1 MKVNAPMRAA
11 TLQMLRPRLIR
22 FVAIALFASTF
33 DAPLA
38 LGQSLI
44 ADPARLVLG
53 AGHVSE
59 VLVGQI
65 RLCNTS
71 QEPVM
76 LYAVEPSCDSCTE
89 VLFTNGWIEPGAS
102 SEVEVR
108 LRCEKSNAT
117 KLVQSITVHCSDRE
131 RPKFKIVLEGQF
143 LPAVVIRTPRID
155 LGTVIAA
162 SRLRVE
168 IEASNWTSN
177 PIRLVAAEET
187 YGLSEASRELPVSP
201 RSEAGPG
208 MVSLGLVVEAPRTT
222 GPHRWRFTWLTGV
235 ESQPT
240 VDVEVVAMVTARPE
254 FAPRVWIPVPGG
266 AVLRIGLGGW
276 RDPTAA
282 AMLTGRGTEVDR
294 AVSLMAAGACAPQ
307 PMTEA
312 TSTQSDRG
320 VQ

>member
-59 VLVGQI
+59 VLVGQV

-108 LRCEKSNAT
+108 LRCEKSSAT

-162 SRLRVE
+162 NRLRVE
-168 IEASNWTSN
+168 IEAFNWTSD
-177 PIRLVAAEET
+177 PVRLMTADGAN
-187 YGLSEASRELPVSP
+187 GLHDASRDLLAAP

-208 MVSLGLVVEAPRTT
+208 MASLGLVLEAPRVT
-222 GPHRWRFTWLTGV
+222 GPHRRRITWLTGL

-240 VDVEVVAMVTARPE
+240 VDVELVATVMAGAEIVPRMWIPLPGGVMVPIGL
-254 FAPRVWIPVPGG
+254 APRLDRMSAVTLTEQRSEADRAASLTPGG
-266 AVLRIGLGGW
+266 AC
-276 RDPTAA
+276 D
-282 AMLTGRGTEVDR
+282 
-294 AVSLMAAGACAPQ
+294 PQ
-307 PMTEA
+307 PATEA
-312 TSTQSDRG
+312 TSTQNNRG
-320 VQ
+320 VR